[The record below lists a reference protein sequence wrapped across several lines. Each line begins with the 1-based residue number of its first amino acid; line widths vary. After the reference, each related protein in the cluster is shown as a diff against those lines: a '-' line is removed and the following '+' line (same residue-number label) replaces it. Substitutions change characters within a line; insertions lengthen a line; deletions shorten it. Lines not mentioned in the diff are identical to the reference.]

1 MDAEVHAR
9 ASRRRAGPVERDA
22 SGGSDA
28 CTYSGRVLEVET
40 WPELR
45 EPVLVVALQGW
56 VDAGMTGSEGVDLLR
71 AQLGSSRRFATLDLA
86 DLVDLQQ
93 TRPDVVIDEGV
104 TRRISWPTMEC
115 VAGRAGRDVVLVT
128 GPEPSL
134 RWPSVIRALVDM
146 ATRLGVVVAYGLGAM
161 PAVTT
166 HRRPVDVLA
175 TATDESLAEQVG
187 ALRTDYAGVTGLQT
201 ALLVALG
208 EVGIPSVGLWGQV
221 PHYLAGSPSPPATR
235 AVLDRLTRLS
245 GIELDFA
252 DLDRD
257 VERYAVKVEAGLA
270 DRPDVAE
277 LVQAIETEHP
287 AMPSGAEL
295 VDEIEQFLR
304 SQPDQD

>member
-1 MDAEVHAR
+1 MPSNEPAGAR
-9 ASRRRAGPVERDA
+9 VRTPA
-22 SGGSDA
+22 
-28 CTYSGRVLEVET
+28 YSGPVLEVES

-56 VDAGMTGSEGVDLLR
+56 VDAGMAGSEAVDVLR
-71 AQLGSSRRFATLDLA
+71 EQLDAGRRFARLDLA

-93 TRPDVVIDEGV
+93 TRPEVHIADGV
-104 TRRISWPTMEC
+104 TRRVSWPEIEC
-115 VAGRAGRDVVLVT
+115 VAGRVGRDVVLVT

-134 RWPSVIRALVDM
+134 RWPSVIGALVELAD
-146 ATRLGVVVAYGLGAM
+146 RLGVVVAYGLGAM

-166 HRRPVDVLA
+166 HRQPIDVLA

-187 ALRTDYAGVTGLQT
+187 ALRTDYVGVTGLQT

-208 EVGIPSVGLWGQV
+208 EAGIPAVGLWGQV
-221 PHYLAGSPSPPATR
+221 PHYLAGSASPPATR
-235 AVLDRLTRLS
+235 AVLDRLVRLT
-245 GIELDFA
+245 GIAVDLSA
-252 DLDRD
+252 LDRA

-277 LVQAIETEHP
+277 LVQAIEAEHP
-287 AMPSGAEL
+287 SIPSGDEL
-295 VDEIEQFLR
+295 VTEIEQFLR

>member
-1 MDAEVHAR
+1 MV
-9 ASRRRAGPVERDA
+9 
-22 SGGSDA
+22 
-28 CTYSGRVLEVET
+28 EVET

-56 VDAGMTGSEGVDLLR
+56 VDAGMAGSQVADRLR
-71 AQLGSSRRFATLDLA
+71 EQMGSVRRFARLDLS

-93 TRPDVVIDEGV
+93 TRPEVAIVEGV
-104 TRRISWPTMEC
+104 TRRISWPEIEC
-115 VAGRAGRDVVLVT
+115 VAGTVGRDVVLVT

-134 RWPSVIRALVDM
+134 RWLSVIRALVDV

-175 TATDESLAEQVG
+175 TATDGSLAEQVG
-187 ALRTDYAGVTGLQT
+187 ALRTDYTGATGLQT
-201 ALLVALG
+201 ALLVALA
-208 EVGIPSVGLWGQV
+208 EAGIPSVGLWGQV

-235 AVLDRLTRLS
+235 ALLGRLMRLT
-245 GIELDFA
+245 GIEVDLA
-252 DLDRD
+252 PLDRD

-277 LVQAIETEHP
+277 LVQAIEIEHP
-287 AMPSGAEL
+287 SIPSGDEL
-295 VDEIEQFLR
+295 ADEIEQFLR